1 MPLARSMAQEASFRS
16 LWGNSRGHFRV
27 PLGCQVVIL
36 TFYIEYVAIFFS
48 NPLSISS
55 SND

>member
-36 TFYIEYVAIFFS
+36 TFYIEYGAIFFS
-48 NPLSISS
+48 NPLPISS